1 MTRDD
6 TATSLTCAQAI
17 EKIYEFLDGE
27 LTPQV
32 EEGIRAHLAICRKCY
47 PNFRHEEVFLRFL
60 EQRARI
66 AKAPPELR
74 RRIMQMLMD
83 EEAAREPE

>member
-1 MTRDD
+1 MTRNE

-27 LTPQV
+27 LTPLV
-32 EEGIRAHLAICRKCY
+32 EEHIRAHLAICRKCH
-47 PNFRHEEVFLRFL
+47 PSFRHEEVFLRFL

-66 AKAPPELR
+66 EKAPPELR
-74 RRIMQMLMD
+74 RHIMRMLMD

>member
-17 EKIYEFLDGE
+17 EKIYEYLDGE

-60 EQRARI
+60 EQRARLE
-66 AKAPPELR
+66 KAPPELR

>member
-6 TATSLTCAQAI
+6 TAMSLTCAQAM

-27 LTPQV
+27 LTPVV
-32 EEGIRAHLAICRKCY
+32 EQSIRAHLAVCRKCY
-47 PNFRHEEVFLRFL
+47 PNFRHEEVFLRFI
-60 EQRARI
+60 EQRTRI
-66 AKAPPELR
+66 EKAPPELR
-74 RRIMQMLMD
+74 RRIVQLLVD

>member
-47 PNFRHEEVFLRFL
+47 PNFRHEEVFLRFV
-60 EQRARI
+60 EQRARME
-66 AKAPPELR
+66 KAPPELR

>member
-1 MTRDD
+1 MTRDEP
-6 TATSLTCAQAI
+6 ATSLTCAQAI
-17 EKIYEFLDGE
+17 EKIYEYLDGE

-32 EEGIRAHLAICRKCY
+32 EEGIRAHLAVCRKCY

-60 EQRARI
+60 EQRTQMEE
-66 AKAPPELR
+66 APPDLR
-74 RRIMQMLMD
+74 RRIMKMLMD

>member
-1 MTRDD
+1 MTRND

-17 EKIYEFLDGE
+17 EKIYEYLDGE

-66 AKAPPELR
+66 EEAPPDLR
-74 RRIMQMLMD
+74 RRIMKVLMD
-83 EEAAREPE
+83 EEAAREQE

>member
-1 MTRDD
+1 MTRND

-60 EQRARI
+60 EQRARME
-66 AKAPPELR
+66 KAPPELR
-74 RRIMQMLMD
+74 RRIMRMLMD